1 MIAGNAVTST
11 PSLDRSAA
19 LAGLLARTAQADQA
33 AFAELYRRTSP
44 HLYAIAL
51 RILRERTAAEEVLQE
66 TFVSVWQHA
75 GDYTTARS
83 QPQTWLASIVRN
95 RSLDRLRRRDIDTVS
110 LTRDD
115 DEETEIDLPA
125 DGPSAVDLL
134 IAGAEAQ
141 SVRDCV
147 QALEGGQ
154 KQAIA
159 LAFFQGLS
167 HAELA
172 QAMRQPLGTVK
183 SWVRRGLARL
193 RQCLERAGIER

>member
-1 MIAGNAVTST
+1 MTTAAPEPRAG
-11 PSLDRSAA
+11 
-19 LAGLLARTAQADQA
+19 LADLLARTALADQA

-44 HLYAIAL
+44 HLYAVAV
-51 RILRERTAAEEVLQE
+51 RILREPAAAEEVLQE
-66 TFVSVWQHA
+66 AFVSIWHNA
-75 GDYTTARS
+75 GRYAAELS

-95 RSLDRLRRRDIDTVS
+95 RCLDRLRRRDLDRVS

-115 DEETEIDLPA
+115 EEETEIELPA
-125 DGPSAVDLL
+125 DGASPIDLL
-134 IAGAEAQ
+134 IAGAEAA

-172 QAMRQPLGTVK
+172 RALREPLGTVK

-193 RQCLERAGIER
+193 KQCLEQAGYAR

>member
-1 MIAGNAVTST
+1 MST
-11 PSLDRSAA
+11 ESPARSTD
-19 LAGLLARTAQADQA
+19 LADLLARTALGDQA

-44 HLYAIAL
+44 HLYAVAA
-51 RILRERTAAEEVLQE
+51 RILREPAAAEEVLQE
-66 TFVSVWQHA
+66 AFVSIWHHA
-75 GDYTTARS
+75 GRYAAELS

-95 RSLDRLRRRDIDTVS
+95 RCLDRLRRRDLDRVS

-125 DGPSAVDLL
+125 DGASPADLL
-134 IAGAEAQ
+134 IAGAEAA

-147 QALEGGQ
+147 EQLPGGQ

-159 LAFFQGLS
+159 LAFFQGLT

-172 QAMRQPLGTVK
+172 LALREPLGTVK

-193 RQCLERAGIER
+193 KQCLEQAGYSR

>member
-1 MIAGNAVTST
+1 VSIWHNAGRYA
-11 PSLDRSAA
+11 
-19 LAGLLARTAQADQA
+19 
-33 AFAELYRRTSP
+33 AEL
-44 HLYAIAL
+44 
-51 RILRERTAAEEVLQE
+51 
-66 TFVSVWQHA
+66 
-75 GDYTTARS
+75 S

-95 RSLDRLRRRDIDTVS
+95 RCLDRLRRRDLDRVS

-115 DEETEIDLPA
+115 EEETEIELPA
-125 DGPSAVDLL
+125 DGASPIDLL
-134 IAGAEAQ
+134 IAGAEAA

-172 QAMRQPLGTVK
+172 RALREPLGTVK

-193 RQCLERAGIER
+193 KQCLEQAGYAR